1 MSKASN
7 QNVNV
12 LSLLLMHVVDGKER
26 QTKQEGI
33 DY

>member
-1 MSKASN
+1 
-7 QNVNV
+7 V